1 MMTRVKIRKVSA
13 ADMVITTVVG
23 LMFFVLS
30 YLGSKQFYM
39 LQTTEQYVTCESAA
53 KDLQDGSDYLTE
65 QVRLYVMTGQQEYME
80 NYFKE
85 ANVTCRREHAL
96 EELGQYFDGT
106 RTFEALQSA
115 LNDSVELM
123 NTEYYA
129 MRLMVEAKHMG
140 GPSALYAWTAIR
152 PCARRSPLK

>member
-39 LQTTEQYVTCESAA
+39 MQTTTEQYVTCESAA

-85 ANVTCRREHAL
+85 ANVTCRREHAHEDHL
-96 EELGQYFDGT
+96 
-106 RTFEALQSA
+106 
-115 LNDSVELM
+115 
-123 NTEYYA
+123 
-129 MRLMVEAKHMG
+129 
-140 GPSALYAWTAIR
+140 
-152 PCARRSPLK
+152 

>member
-1 MMTRVKIRKVSA
+1 MTRVKIRKVSA

-65 QVRLYVMTGQQEYME
+65 QVRLYVMTG
-80 NYFKE
+80 
-85 ANVTCRREHAL
+85 
-96 EELGQYFDGT
+96 
-106 RTFEALQSA
+106 
-115 LNDSVELM
+115 
-123 NTEYYA
+123 
-129 MRLMVEAKHMG
+129 
-140 GPSALYAWTAIR
+140 
-152 PCARRSPLK
+152 

>member
-39 LQTTEQYVTCESAA
+39 LQTTTEQYVTCESAA

-65 QVRLYVMTGQQEYME
+65 QVRLYVMTGQQEYE
-80 NYFKE
+80 D
-85 ANVTCRREHAL
+85 ADR
-96 EELGQYFDGT
+96 
-106 RTFEALQSA
+106 
-115 LNDSVELM
+115 
-123 NTEYYA
+123 
-129 MRLMVEAKHMG
+129 
-140 GPSALYAWTAIR
+140 ALYQRKAHGKAGCDFYEN
-152 PCARRSPLK
+152 PSGGGEA

>member
-1 MMTRVKIRKVSA
+1 MTRVKIRKVSA

-39 LQTTEQYVTCESAA
+39 MQTTEQYVTCESAA

-96 EELGQYFDGT
+96 EELG
-106 RTFEALQSA
+106 
-115 LNDSVELM
+115 
-123 NTEYYA
+123 
-129 MRLMVEAKHMG
+129 
-140 GPSALYAWTAIR
+140 
-152 PCARRSPLK
+152 